1 MWEIIPCS
9 RNSQMN
15 EWIKISKLTRRFAK
29 NFLLPQVLSNALT
42 VRDSQAWK
50 HDHNDQLKNHI
61 VNCQDVNHP
70 KLRIATQKLVPN
82 SKNMWFMIFVCVQP
96 FTIEFWI
103 LGSFRTAF
111 QIYPFVWLPTTESMS
126 RNTQKLCPQL
136 RRIFTQANTTG
147 ILPIFKLML
156 IYWVYE

>member
-82 SKNMWFMIFVCVQP
+82 SKKYVIYDFCMCHNHLQLSFESLVAFEQLSRFILLFGCQQQNRCHAIHRNFVP
-96 FTIEFWI
+96 SSEEY
-103 LGSFRTAF
+103 L
-111 QIYPFVWLPTTESMS
+111 
-126 RNTQKLCPQL
+126 L
-136 RRIFTQANTTG
+136 RQT
-147 ILPIFKLML
+147 LL
-156 IYWVYE
+156 VYFLYLSWC